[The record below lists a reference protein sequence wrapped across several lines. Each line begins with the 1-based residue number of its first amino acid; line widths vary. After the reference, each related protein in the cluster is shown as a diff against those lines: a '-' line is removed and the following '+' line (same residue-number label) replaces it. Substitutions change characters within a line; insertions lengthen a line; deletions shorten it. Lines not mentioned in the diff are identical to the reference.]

1 MRDLCSWWRFRGPQR
16 SGVVLLG
23 LILAWMSL
31 SLYQAEQHFRAVVL
45 EVRQSFQK
53 QEENRQAQFACLL
66 QTVEAHLSRQD
77 LNEKAHRK
85 ADTELRQLL
94 GQVIELTRKPMVP

>member
-1 MRDLCSWWRFRGPQR
+1 MRDLWRWWKLRSPQR

-31 SLYQAEQHFRAVVL
+31 SLYQVEQHYRAVVL

-53 QEENRQAQFACLL
+53 QEENRQAQFARLL
-66 QTVEAHLSRQD
+66 QAVDAHLSRQD
-77 LNEKAHRK
+77 VNEKAHRQ
-85 ADTELRQLL
+85 ADLELRLML
-94 GQVIELTRKPMVP
+94 GQVIEQTRKPVVP